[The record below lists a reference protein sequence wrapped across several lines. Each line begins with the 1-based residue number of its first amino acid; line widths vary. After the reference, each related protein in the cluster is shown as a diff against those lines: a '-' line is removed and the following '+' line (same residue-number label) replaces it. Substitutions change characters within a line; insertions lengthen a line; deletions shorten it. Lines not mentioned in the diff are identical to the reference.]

1 MVGSGI
7 LAETE
12 MQPLHHGVAKEEDD
26 MVGRVGSSCRRRSS
40 QRVGRQ
46 LRRREPLRLPQLM
59 SVKREGRIPKRIG
72 KRQPPNGHEE

>member
-12 MQPLHHGVAKEEDD
+12 MQTLHHGVAKEEND
-26 MVGRVGSSCRRRSS
+26 MVGRVGCRHGRRSGHG
-40 QRVGRQ
+40 VGRQ
-46 LRRREPLRLPQLM
+46 FRRREPLRLPQLM

>member
-7 LAETE
+7 LAKTE
-12 MQPLHHGVAKEEDD
+12 IQTLHHGVAKEEND
-26 MVGRVGSSCRRRSS
+26 MVGRVGCRHGRRSGH
-40 QRVGRQ
+40 RVGRQ
-46 LRRREPLRLPQLM
+46 FRHREPLRLPELM